1 MPTLFVHTVL
11 VLASAFCLG
20 YAVKRVLRQK
30 KIDCLLFL
38 IGGVFLVCAE
48 QFAWIDGYWLS
59 VIKFMGLNVIFA
71 ASLNLVNG
79 YMGEFSCGHA
89 GFMCVGA
96 YVGGL
101 ISIILFTKNKML
113 GAPLLPPELAPL
125 LFPFILAAAGGVAAL
140 FGLLVALPSFKTRDD
155 YLAIITIAANYIIIS
170 LIINIDFVG
179 GPRGLTGMRGVVR
192 AMENVVHIPW
202 MMLWML
208 FGVFSSTLLLYRLV
222 NSTLGKGISAVCQN
236 EVAAEIMSVNTK
248 KVKLMAFMVSSGM
261 AGMAGALYAHMFSSI
276 YANSFGI
283 MKSTEAMVMVY
294 LGGMGSLSGS
304 ILAAI
309 LFTLLIELLRF
320 ALPAISDLAHVLPF
334 VPDTFSISQEWKWV
348 IIPLILILLMQF
360 RPEGL
365 LGNRELTDVF
375 PALGRLTG
383 AGRTRQR
390 AVPADVGADRGTV

>member
-1 MPTLFVHTVL
+1 MLPLFVQTVL
-11 VLASAFCLG
+11 AILGVLCFG
-20 YAVKRVLRQK
+20 YAIKRAVKQK

-38 IGGVFLVCAE
+38 IGGLVLVFAE
-48 QFAWIDGYWLS
+48 YFSWIDGYWLS

-71 ASLNLVNG
+71 TSLNLVNG

-125 LFPFILAAAGGVAAL
+125 LFPLVLAAAGGVADL

-192 AMENVVHIPW
+192 AMESVADIPW
-202 MMLWML
+202 MMIWML
-208 FGVFSSTLLLYRLV
+208 LGVMITTMMLYRLV
-222 NSTLGKGISAVCQN
+222 NSTLGKGIPAVCQN

-248 KVKLMAFMVSSGM
+248 KVKLVAFMVS
-261 AGMAGALYAHMFSSI
+261 AGIAGVAGALYAHMFSSI

-304 ILAAI
+304 VLAAVM
-309 LFTLLIELLRF
+309 FTLLIELLRF
-320 ALPAISDLAHVLPF
+320 ALPAMSDLAHMLPF
-334 VPDTFSISQEWKWV
+334 VPNSFNISQEWKWV

-375 PALGRLTG
+375 PKLKRLVSFG
-383 AGRTRQR
+383 KR
-390 AVPADVGADRGTV
+390 D

>member
-1 MPTLFVHTVL
+1 MLPLFVQTVL
-11 VLASAFCLG
+11 AILGVLCFG
-20 YAVKRVLRQK
+20 YAIKRVVKQK

-38 IGGVFLVCAE
+38 IGGLVLVFAE
-48 QFAWIDGYWLS
+48 YFSWIDGYWLS

-71 ASLNLVNG
+71 TSLNLVNG

-113 GAPLLPPELAPL
+113 GAPLFPL
-125 LFPFILAAAGGVAAL
+125 VLAAAGGVAAL

-192 AMENVVHIPW
+192 AMESVADIPW
-202 MMLWML
+202 MMIWML
-208 FGVFSSTLLLYRLV
+208 LGVMITTMMLYRLV
-222 NSTLGKGISAVCQN
+222 NSTLGKGIPAVCQN

-248 KVKLMAFMVSSGM
+248 KVKLVAFMVS
-261 AGMAGALYAHMFSSI
+261 AGIAGVAGALYAHMFSSI

-304 ILAAI
+304 VLAAVM
-309 LFTLLIELLRF
+309 FTLLIELLRF
-320 ALPAISDLAHVLPF
+320 ALPAMSDLAHMLPF
-334 VPDTFSISQEWKWV
+334 VPNSFNISQEWKWV

-375 PALGRLTG
+375 PKLKRLVSFG
-383 AGRTRQR
+383 KR
-390 AVPADVGADRGTV
+390 D

>member
-1 MPTLFVHTVL
+1 MLPLIVQTVL
-11 VLASAFCLG
+11 AILGVLCFG
-20 YAVKRVLRQK
+20 YAIKRAVRQK

-38 IGGVFLVCAE
+38 LGGLALVFAE
-48 QFAWIDGYWLS
+48 YFSWIDGYWLS

-71 ASLNLVNG
+71 TSLNLVNG

-125 LFPFILAAAGGVAAL
+125 LFPLVLAAAGGVAAL

-192 AMENVVHIPW
+192 AMESVADIPW
-202 MMLWML
+202 MMIWML
-208 FGVFSSTLLLYRLV
+208 LGVMITTMMLYRLV
-222 NSTLGKGISAVCQN
+222 NSTLGKGIPAVCQN

-248 KVKLMAFMVSSGM
+248 KVKLVAFMVS
-261 AGMAGALYAHMFSSI
+261 AGIAGVAGALYAHMFSSI

-304 ILAAI
+304 VLAAVM
-309 LFTLLIELLRF
+309 FTLLIELLRF
-320 ALPAISDLAHVLPF
+320 ALPAMSDLAHMLPF
-334 VPDTFSISQEWKWV
+334 VPNSFNISQEWKWV

-375 PALGRLTG
+375 PKLKRLVSFG
-383 AGRTRQR
+383 KR
-390 AVPADVGADRGTV
+390 D

>member
-1 MPTLFVHTVL
+1 MLPLFVQTVL
-11 VLASAFCLG
+11 VILGVLCFG
-20 YAVKRVLRQK
+20 YAIKRAVKQK

-38 IGGVFLVCAE
+38 IGGLVLVFAE
-48 QFAWIDGYWLS
+48 YFSWIDGYWLS

-71 ASLNLVNG
+71 TSLNLVNG

-125 LFPFILAAAGGVAAL
+125 LFPLVLAAAGGVAAL

-170 LIINIDFVG
+170 LIINIDLVG

-192 AMENVVHIPW
+192 AMESVADIPW
-202 MMLWML
+202 MMIWML
-208 FGVFSSTLLLYRLV
+208 LGVMITTMMLYRLV
-222 NSTLGKGISAVCQN
+222 NSTLGKGIPAVCQN

-248 KVKLMAFMVSSGM
+248 KVKLVAFMVS
-261 AGMAGALYAHMFSSI
+261 AGIAGVAGALYAHMFSSI

-304 ILAAI
+304 VLAAVM
-309 LFTLLIELLRF
+309 FTLLIELLRF
-320 ALPAISDLAHVLPF
+320 ALPAMSDLAHMLPF
-334 VPDTFSISQEWKWV
+334 VPNSFNISQEWKWV

-375 PALGRLTG
+375 PKLKRLVSFG
-383 AGRTRQR
+383 KR
-390 AVPADVGADRGTV
+390 D

>member
-1 MPTLFVHTVL
+1 MLPLFVQTVL
-11 VLASAFCLG
+11 AILGVLCFG
-20 YAVKRVLRQK
+20 YAIKRAVKQK

-38 IGGVFLVCAE
+38 IGGLVLVFAE
-48 QFAWIDGYWLS
+48 YFSWIDGYWLS

-71 ASLNLVNG
+71 TSLNLVNG

-125 LFPFILAAAGGVAAL
+125 LFPFVLAVAGGVAAL

-192 AMENVVHIPW
+192 AMEGVADIPW
-202 MMLWML
+202 MMIW
-208 FGVFSSTLLLYRLV
+208 TLLGVMVTTMMLYRLV
-222 NSTLGKGISAVCQN
+222 NSTLGKGIPAVCQN

-248 KVKLMAFMVSSGM
+248 KVKLVAFMVSAGM
-261 AGMAGALYAHMFSSI
+261 AGVAGALYAHMFSSI

-304 ILAAI
+304 VLAAI
-309 LFTLLIELLRF
+309 MFTLLIELLRF
-320 ALPAISDLAHVLPF
+320 ALPAMSDLAHMLPF
-334 VPDTFSISQEWKWV
+334 VPNSFNISQEWKWV

-365 LGNRELTDVF
+365 LGNRELTDAF
-375 PALGRLTG
+375 PKLKRLISFG
-383 AGRTRQR
+383 KR
-390 AVPADVGADRGTV
+390 P

>member
-1 MPTLFVHTVL
+1 MLTIVQTL
-11 VLASAFCLG
+11 LAILALLCFG
-20 YAVKRVLRQK
+20 YAIKRVVSQK
-30 KIDCLLFL
+30 KLDCLLFL
-38 IGGVFLVCAE
+38 IIGVLFICAE
-48 QFAWIDGYWLS
+48 QFSWLDGYWLS
-59 VIKFMGLNVIFA
+59 VLKFMGINIVFA

-101 ISIILFTKNKML
+101 ISVILFTQNKLL

-125 LFPFILAAAGGVAAL
+125 IFPLIILAAGAAAAI

-155 YLAIITIAANYIIIS
+155 YLAIITIAANYIIIA

-179 GPRGLTGMRGVVR
+179 GPRGLSGMRSVVR
-192 AMENVVHIPW
+192 AMERVADIPW
-202 MMLWML
+202 MMIW
-208 FGVFSSTLLLYRLV
+208 VVLLVMASVMMLYRLV
-222 NSTLGKGISAVCQN
+222 NSTLGKGIPAVCQN

-248 KVKLMAFMVSSGM
+248 KVKLVAFMVSAGI
-261 AGMAGALYAHMFSSI
+261 AGMAGAVYAHMFSSI

-304 ILAAI
+304 VMAAI
-309 LFTLLIELLRF
+309 LFTLLIEVLRF
-320 ALPAISDLAHVLPF
+320 ALPALSDLMHHLPF
-334 VPDTFSISQEWKWV
+334 VPDSFMIGQEWKWV
-348 IIPLILILLMQF
+348 LIPLILILLMQF

-365 LGNRELTDVF
+365 LGNRELTQVF
-375 PALGRLTG
+375 PRLKRLLTT
-383 AGRTRQR
+383 AR
-390 AVPADVGADRGTV
+390 VE

>member
-1 MPTLFVHTVL
+1 MLPLFVQTVL
-11 VLASAFCLG
+11 AILGVLCFG
-20 YAVKRVLRQK
+20 YAIKRVVKQK

-38 IGGVFLVCAE
+38 IGGLVLVFAE
-48 QFAWIDGYWLS
+48 YFSWIDGYWLS

-71 ASLNLVNG
+71 TSLNLVNG

-125 LFPFILAAAGGVAAL
+125 LFPLVLAAAGGVAAL

-192 AMENVVHIPW
+192 AMESVADIPW
-202 MMLWML
+202 MMIWML
-208 FGVFSSTLLLYRLV
+208 LGVMITTMMLYRLV
-222 NSTLGKGISAVCQN
+222 NSTLGKGIPAVCQN

-248 KVKLMAFMVSSGM
+248 KVKLVAFMVS
-261 AGMAGALYAHMFSSI
+261 AGIAGVAGALYAHMFSSI

-304 ILAAI
+304 VLAAVM
-309 LFTLLIELLRF
+309 FTLLIELLRF
-320 ALPAISDLAHVLPF
+320 ALPAMSDLAHMLPF
-334 VPDTFSISQEWKWV
+334 VPNSFNISQEWKWV

-375 PALGRLTG
+375 PKLKRLVSFG
-383 AGRTRQR
+383 K
-390 AVPADVGADRGTV
+390 RG

>member
-1 MPTLFVHTVL
+1 MLPLFVQTVL
-11 VLASAFCLG
+11 VILGVLCFG
-20 YAVKRVLRQK
+20 YAIKRAVKQK

-38 IGGVFLVCAE
+38 IGGLVLVFAE
-48 QFAWIDGYWLS
+48 YFSWIDGYWLS

-71 ASLNLVNG
+71 TSLNLVNG

-125 LFPFILAAAGGVAAL
+125 LFPLVLAAAGGVAAL

-192 AMENVVHIPW
+192 AMESVADIPW
-202 MMLWML
+202 MMIWML
-208 FGVFSSTLLLYRLV
+208 LGVMITTMMLYRLV
-222 NSTLGKGISAVCQN
+222 NSTLGKGIPAVCQN

-248 KVKLMAFMVSSGM
+248 KVKLVAFMVS
-261 AGMAGALYAHMFSSI
+261 AGIAGVAGALYAHMFSSI

-304 ILAAI
+304 VLAAVM
-309 LFTLLIELLRF
+309 FTLLIELLRF
-320 ALPAISDLAHVLPF
+320 ALPAMSDLAHMLPF
-334 VPDTFSISQEWKWV
+334 VPNSFNISQEWKWV

-375 PALGRLTG
+375 PKLKRLVSFG
-383 AGRTRQR
+383 KRN
-390 AVPADVGADRGTV
+390 

>member
-1 MPTLFVHTVL
+1 MLPLFVQTVL
-11 VLASAFCLG
+11 AILGVLCFG
-20 YAVKRVLRQK
+20 YAIKRAVKQK

-38 IGGVFLVCAE
+38 LGGLVLVFAE
-48 QFAWIDGYWLS
+48 YFSWIDGYWLS

-71 ASLNLVNG
+71 TSLNLVNG

-125 LFPFILAAAGGVAAL
+125 LFPLVLAAAGGVAAL

-192 AMENVVHIPW
+192 AMESVADIPW
-202 MMLWML
+202 MMIWML
-208 FGVFSSTLLLYRLV
+208 LGVMITTMMLYRLV
-222 NSTLGKGISAVCQN
+222 NSTLGKGIPAVCQN

-248 KVKLMAFMVSSGM
+248 KVKLVAFMVS
-261 AGMAGALYAHMFSSI
+261 AGIAGVAGALYAHMFSSI

-304 ILAAI
+304 VLAAVM
-309 LFTLLIELLRF
+309 FTLLIELLRF
-320 ALPAISDLAHVLPF
+320 ALPAMSDLAHMLPF
-334 VPDTFSISQEWKWV
+334 VPNSFNISQEWKWV

-375 PALGRLTG
+375 PKLKRLVSFG
-383 AGRTRQR
+383 K
-390 AVPADVGADRGTV
+390 RG

>member
-1 MPTLFVHTVL
+1 MLPHFVQTVL
-11 VLASAFCLG
+11 AILGVLCFG
-20 YAVKRVLRQK
+20 YAIKRVVKQK

-38 IGGVFLVCAE
+38 IGGLVLVFAE
-48 QFAWIDGYWLS
+48 YFSWIDGYWLS

-71 ASLNLVNG
+71 TSLNLVNG

-101 ISIILFTKNKML
+101 MSIILFTKNKML

-125 LFPFILAAAGGVAAL
+125 LFPLVLAAAGGVAAL

-192 AMENVVHIPW
+192 AMESVADIPW
-202 MMLWML
+202 MMIWML
-208 FGVFSSTLLLYRLV
+208 LGVMITTMMLYRLV
-222 NSTLGKGISAVCQN
+222 NSTLGKGIPAVCQN

-248 KVKLMAFMVSSGM
+248 KVKLVAFMVS
-261 AGMAGALYAHMFSSI
+261 AGIAGVAGALYAHMFSSI

-304 ILAAI
+304 VLAAVM
-309 LFTLLIELLRF
+309 FTLLIELLRF
-320 ALPAISDLAHVLPF
+320 ALPAMSDLAHMLPF
-334 VPDTFSISQEWKWV
+334 VPNSFNISQEWKWV

-375 PALGRLTG
+375 PKLKRLVSFG
-383 AGRTRQR
+383 KR
-390 AVPADVGADRGTV
+390 D

>member
-1 MPTLFVHTVL
+1 MLPLFVQTVL
-11 VLASAFCLG
+11 AILGVLCFG
-20 YAVKRVLRQK
+20 YAIKRAVKQK

-38 IGGVFLVCAE
+38 IGGLVLVFAE
-48 QFAWIDGYWLS
+48 YFSWIDGYWLS

-71 ASLNLVNG
+71 TSLNLVNG

-125 LFPFILAAAGGVAAL
+125 LFPLVLAAAGGVAAL

-192 AMENVVHIPW
+192 AMENVADIPW
-202 MMLWML
+202 MMIWML
-208 FGVFSSTLLLYRLV
+208 LGVMITTMMLYRLV
-222 NSTLGKGISAVCQN
+222 NSTLGKGIPAVCQN

-248 KVKLMAFMVSSGM
+248 KVKLVAFMVS
-261 AGMAGALYAHMFSSI
+261 AGIAGVAGALYAHMFSSI

-304 ILAAI
+304 VLAAVM
-309 LFTLLIELLRF
+309 FTLLIELLRF
-320 ALPAISDLAHVLPF
+320 ALPAMSDLAHMLPF
-334 VPDTFSISQEWKWV
+334 VPNSFNISQEWKWV

-375 PALGRLTG
+375 PKLKRLVSFG
-383 AGRTRQR
+383 KR
-390 AVPADVGADRGTV
+390 D

>member
-1 MPTLFVHTVL
+1 
-11 VLASAFCLG
+11 
-20 YAVKRVLRQK
+20 
-30 KIDCLLFL
+30 
-38 IGGVFLVCAE
+38 
-48 QFAWIDGYWLS
+48 
-59 VIKFMGLNVIFA
+59 
-71 ASLNLVNG
+71 
-79 YMGEFSCGHA
+79 
-89 GFMCVGA
+89 MCVGA

-125 LFPFILAAAGGVAAL
+125 LFPLVLAAAGGVAAL

-192 AMENVVHIPW
+192 AMENVADIPW
-202 MMLWML
+202 MMIWML
-208 FGVFSSTLLLYRLV
+208 LGVMITTMMLYRLV
-222 NSTLGKGISAVCQN
+222 NSTLGKGIPAVCQN

-248 KVKLMAFMVSSGM
+248 KVKLVAFMVS
-261 AGMAGALYAHMFSSI
+261 AGIAGVAGALYAHMFSSI

-304 ILAAI
+304 VLAAVM
-309 LFTLLIELLRF
+309 FTLLIELLRF
-320 ALPAISDLAHVLPF
+320 ALPAMSDLAHMLPF
-334 VPDTFSISQEWKWV
+334 VPNSFNISQEWKWV

-375 PALGRLTG
+375 PKLKRLVSFG
-383 AGRTRQR
+383 KR
-390 AVPADVGADRGTV
+390 D

>member
-1 MPTLFVHTVL
+1 MLTVFVQAALLILAVL
-11 VLASAFCLG
+11 CFG
-20 YAVKRVLRQK
+20 YAVKRALRQK
-30 KIDCLLFL
+30 KIDCLIFL
-38 IGGVFLVCAE
+38 LGGTLLVLAE
-48 QFAWIDGYWLS
+48 YFSWIDGYWLS

-101 ISIILFTKNKML
+101 LTILLFTKNKLL

-125 LFPFILAAAGGVAAL
+125 LFPGVLAVAGLVAAL

-155 YLAIITIAANYIIIS
+155 YLAIITIAANYIIIA
-170 LIINIDFVG
+170 LIINIDAVG
-179 GPRGLTGMRGVVR
+179 GPRGLSGMRGAVR
-192 AMENVVHIPW
+192 AMERVADIPW
-202 MMLWML
+202 MMIWIVLSVMAS
-208 FGVFSSTLLLYRLV
+208 VMLLYRLV
-222 NSTLGKGISAVCQN
+222 NSTLGKGIPAVCQN

-248 KVKLMAFMVSSGM
+248 KVKLTAFMVS
-261 AGMAGALYAHMFSSI
+261 AGIAGVAGALYAHLFSSI

-294 LGGMGSLSGS
+294 LDGMSSLSGS
-304 ILAAI
+304 VLAAI
-309 LFTLLIELLRF
+309 MFTLLIELLRF
-320 ALPAISDLAHVLPF
+320 ALPALSDVLQHVPF
-334 VPDTFSISQEWKWV
+334 VPDSFVISQEWKWV

-365 LGNRELTDVF
+365 LGNRELTQAF
-375 PALGRLTG
+375 PRLKRLLTIG
-383 AGRTRQR
+383 K
-390 AVPADVGADRGTV
+390 AD

>member
-1 MPTLFVHTVL
+1 MLPLFVQTVL
-11 VLASAFCLG
+11 VILGVLCVG
-20 YAVKRVLRQK
+20 YAIKRAVKQK

-38 IGGVFLVCAE
+38 IGGLVLVFAE
-48 QFAWIDGYWLS
+48 YFSWIDGYWLS

-71 ASLNLVNG
+71 TSLNLVNG

-125 LFPFILAAAGGVAAL
+125 LFPLVLAAAGGVAAL

-192 AMENVVHIPW
+192 AMESVADIPW
-202 MMLWML
+202 MMIWML
-208 FGVFSSTLLLYRLV
+208 LGVMITTMMLYRLV
-222 NSTLGKGISAVCQN
+222 NSTLGKGIPAVCQN

-248 KVKLMAFMVSSGM
+248 RVKLVAFMVS
-261 AGMAGALYAHMFSSI
+261 AGIAGVAGALYAHMFSSI

-304 ILAAI
+304 VLAAVM
-309 LFTLLIELLRF
+309 FTLLIELLRF
-320 ALPAISDLAHVLPF
+320 ALPAMSDLAHMLPF
-334 VPDTFSISQEWKWV
+334 VPNSFNISQEWKWV

-365 LGNRELTDVF
+365 LGNRELTDAF
-375 PALGRLTG
+375 PKLKRLVSFG
-383 AGRTRQR
+383 KR
-390 AVPADVGADRGTV
+390 D

>member
-1 MPTLFVHTVL
+1 MLPLFVQTVL
-11 VLASAFCLG
+11 VILGVLCFG
-20 YAVKRVLRQK
+20 YAIKRAVKQK

-38 IGGVFLVCAE
+38 IGGLVLVFAE
-48 QFAWIDGYWLS
+48 YFSWIDGYWLS

-71 ASLNLVNG
+71 TSLNLVNG

-125 LFPFILAAAGGVAAL
+125 LFPLVLAAAGGVAAL

-192 AMENVVHIPW
+192 AMESVADIPW
-202 MMLWML
+202 MMIWML
-208 FGVFSSTLLLYRLV
+208 LGVMITTMMLYRLV
-222 NSTLGKGISAVCQN
+222 NSTLGKGIPAVCQN

-248 KVKLMAFMVSSGM
+248 KVKLVAFMVS
-261 AGMAGALYAHMFSSI
+261 AGIAGVAGALYAHMFSSI

-304 ILAAI
+304 VLAAVM
-309 LFTLLIELLRF
+309 FTLLIELLRF
-320 ALPAISDLAHVLPF
+320 ALPAMSDLAHMLPF
-334 VPDTFSISQEWKWV
+334 VPNSFNISQEWKWV

-375 PALGRLTG
+375 PKLKRLVSFG
-383 AGRTRQR
+383 KR
-390 AVPADVGADRGTV
+390 D

>member
-1 MPTLFVHTVL
+1 MLPLFVQTVL
-11 VLASAFCLG
+11 VILGVLCIG
-20 YAVKRVLRQK
+20 YAIKRVIKQK
-30 KIDCLLFL
+30 KIDCL
-38 IGGVFLVCAE
+38 VFLLGGLVLIFAE
-48 QFAWIDGYWLS
+48 YFAWIDGYWLS
-59 VIKFMGLNVIFA
+59 VIKFMGLNIIFA
-71 ASLNLVNG
+71 TSLNLVNG

-96 YVGGL
+96 YVGGF

-125 LFPFILAAAGGVAAL
+125 LFPFVLAVAGGVAAL

-192 AMENVVHIPW
+192 AMEGVADIPW
-202 MMLWML
+202 MMIW
-208 FGVFSSTLLLYRLV
+208 TLLGVMVTTMMLYRLV
-222 NSTLGKGISAVCQN
+222 NSTLGKGIPAVCQN

-248 KVKLMAFMVSSGM
+248 KVKLVAFMVS
-261 AGMAGALYAHMFSSI
+261 AGIAGVAGALYAHMFSSI

-304 ILAAI
+304 VLAAI
-309 LFTLLIELLRF
+309 MFTLLIELLRF
-320 ALPAISDLAHVLPF
+320 ALPAMNDLAHMLPF
-334 VPDTFSISQEWKWV
+334 VPNSFNISQEWKWV

-365 LGNRELTDVF
+365 LGNRELTDAF
-375 PALGRLTG
+375 PKLKRLISFG
-383 AGRTRQR
+383 KR
-390 AVPADVGADRGTV
+390 P